1 MATLVK
7 TNGNFPTLFG
17 NVFGKDFND
26 LFAPATLS
34 NYGVPAV
41 NIVEHNNGFRL
52 EVAAPGLKKEDFK
65 INLENNVLTI
75 SAQQEQKNEET
86 TEKYTRKEFSFAS
99 FRRSFTLPN
108 TVDAEQVNAAYADG
122 VLKIELP
129 KKDEAKKTP
138 RVIEIG

>member
-17 NVFGKDFND
+17 NVFGKDFNE
-26 LFAPATLS
+26 LFAPANLT

-41 NIVEHNNGFRL
+41 NIVEGESGFRL

-65 INLENNVLTI
+65 INLENNVLSI
-75 SAQQEQKNEET
+75 SAQKEQKTEET
-86 TEKYTRKEFSFAS
+86 TEKYTRKEFSFNS

-108 TVDAEQVNAAYADG
+108 TIDGEKIAATYTDG
-122 VLKIELP
+122 VLNVELP
-129 KKDEAKKTP
+129 KKEEAKKTP
-138 RVIEIG
+138 RLIEIA